1 EKKNLQEV
9 SFKVAK
15 KNIEI
20 KSLRKIALL
29 DIKNKKATKTIK
41 RLAKRNLAWAQ
52 YLFSQVYKTK
62 RPNTYKSYILMASK
76 NRYNL
81 ACNEIGKAYLIG
93 NKIFPKN
100 PKTALAYF
108 GISADQD
115 DPEGL
120 FLRGK
125 LLFQGDK
132 EFQGNQTDGSKYIRK
147 SAEKGYTPA
156 KTFMESGAWKSWDKA
171 TDQPN
176 GSTTKA
182 ETGSEQTDDTEQQQ
196 DASQK
201 NEENESNQEEETIP
215 TSTQNGRR
223 G

>member
-1 EKKNLQEV
+1 M

-15 KNIEI
+15 KNVEI

-62 RPNTYKSYILMASK
+62 KPNTYKSYILMASK

-93 NKIFPKN
+93 NKVFPKN
-100 PKTALAYF
+100 SKTALAYF

-132 EFQGNQTDGSKYIRK
+132 ELPENQTDGSKYIRK

-171 TDQPN
+171 TDQTN
-176 GSTTKA
+176 
-182 ETGSEQTDDTEQQQ
+182 GSEQTDNTEQQQ

-201 NEENESNQEEETIP
+201 NEENESNQEEEPTP